1 MRWMGVEGIAE
12 QKLSS
17 MSSRLYQDYTQR
29 FKTARVFHHKYNLK
43 KKVLIQGNMSL
54 GSISSAQ
61 LNVQTFSSWSASS
74 PISNFLVFFFLD
86 IFSSSKVTVFVP
98 SHSRT
103 FPSLKSET
111 SGA

>member
-43 KKVLIQGNMSL
+43 KKK
-54 GSISSAQ
+54 
-61 LNVQTFSSWSASS
+61 
-74 PISNFLVFFFLD
+74 
-86 IFSSSKVTVFVP
+86 KVTPPAFTPEGIVVGF
-98 SHSRT
+98 
-103 FPSLKSET
+103 
-111 SGA
+111 